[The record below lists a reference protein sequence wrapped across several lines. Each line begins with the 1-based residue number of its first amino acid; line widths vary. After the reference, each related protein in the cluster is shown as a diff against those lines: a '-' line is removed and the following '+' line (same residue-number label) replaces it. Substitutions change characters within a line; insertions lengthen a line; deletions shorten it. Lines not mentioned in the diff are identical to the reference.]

1 MKISRGRSTFMKSL
15 KNYPLVSVL
24 LSGSGHSFQ
33 CTLQLNI
40 QRSHRATLRLL
51 QRCIWDGLTQQLSE
65 KLQKLQNRAI
75 RVITKSSYDTS
86 SRFLLNSLGWDNLS
100 VRRAKQKANLM
111 YKCINNL
118 APAYLCN
125 LFAPRTPNYYFRN
138 AKKKLMLPKP
148 RTDYLKRSFSYSGA
162 LLWNNLPEEI
172 RTSNSLG
179 FFKRSSHRWFSDQ
192 YSHTANM

>member
-1 MKISRGRSTFMKSL
+1 MAK
-15 KNYPLVSVL
+15 
-24 LSGSGHSFQ
+24 
-33 CTLQLNI
+33 
-40 QRSHRATLRLL
+40 RA
-51 QRCIWDGLTQQLSE
+51 WE
-65 KLQKLQNRAI
+65 PH
-75 RVITKSSYDTS
+75 YETS
-86 SRFLLNSLGWDNLS
+86 STFLLNSLGWDNLS

-179 FFKRSSHRWFSDQ
+179 FFDGFLISTPTRQICKTVFE
-192 YSHTANM
+192 NF

>member
-1 MKISRGRSTFMKSL
+1 MVESNFPRVTINQKHSL
-15 KNYPLVSVL
+15 YKGLVEPHFDYCNAV
-24 LSGSGHSFQ
+24 
-33 CTLQLNI
+33 
-40 QRSHRATLRLL
+40 
-51 QRCIWDGLTQQLSE
+51 WYGLIQQLSE

-125 LFAPRTPNYYFRN
+125 SFDPRRLNYYFRN
-138 AKKKLMLPKP
+138 AKKKLMLPKQG
-148 RTDYLKRSFSYSGA
+148 TDHLKRSFSYSGA
-162 LLWNNLPEEI
+162 LLWNNLLEEI
-172 RTSNSLG
+172 RSSNSLG
-179 FFKRSSHRWFSDQ
+179 LFKRSSHRWFSDPWERGCTPTRQ
-192 YSHTANM
+192 ISKTVFENF

>member
-1 MKISRGRSTFMKSL
+1 MIFTFTLHLHKMETIAKFMPVPPYL
-15 KNYPLVSVL
+15 QCIQKYKGLIEPLFDYCSAV
-24 LSGSGHSFQ
+24 
-33 CTLQLNI
+33 
-40 QRSHRATLRLL
+40 
-51 QRCIWDGLTQQLSE
+51 WDGLTQQLSE
-65 KLQKLQNRAI
+65 KLQKLQNLAI

-125 LFAPRTPNYYFRN
+125 LFAPRTPNYYFRG
-138 AKKKLMLPKP
+138 
-148 RTDYLKRSFSYSGA
+148 S
-162 LLWNNLPEEI
+162 LLRNSLPEEI

-179 FFKRSSHRWFSDQ
+179 LF
-192 YSHTANM
+192 N

>member
-1 MKISRGRSTFMKSL
+1 
-15 KNYPLVSVL
+15 
-24 LSGSGHSFQ
+24 
-33 CTLQLNI
+33 
-40 QRSHRATLRLL
+40 
-51 QRCIWDGLTQQLSE
+51 
-65 KLQKLQNRAI
+65 
-75 RVITKSSYDTS
+75 
-86 SRFLLNSLGWDNLS
+86 
-100 VRRAKQKANLM
+100 M

-162 LLWNNLPEEI
+162 LLWNNLLEEI

-179 FFKRSSHRWFSDQ
+179 LFKRSSIDGFLISTPTRQIGNTVFE
-192 YSHTANM
+192 NF